1 MRSAPSP
8 SSTYFSPAARD
19 SATTTSMISCRA
31 PAGPVWSPSE
41 RSATLE
47 TSSGLDL
54 AAMMPLKEA

>member
-8 SSTYFSPAARD
+8 SSTYFSPAARA
-19 SATTTSMISCRA
+19 SATTTSVISWRA
-31 PAGPVWSPSE
+31 PAGPVWSAE
-41 RSATLE
+41 ARSATLS